1 MRSWSRIPAL
11 TALIALS
18 ACVIES
24 PPKPEDYR
32 PQAMPGVVVPEE
44 WAAGDKETGPVAGEW
59 LAAFGDARLDALIE
73 EAMAHNPDL
82 QVAAARVQVASEYI
96 ELAGSTLYP
105 QVNALARGGGQMGG
119 DASGLQGYGLF
130 ADWELDIWG
139 RVRSARA
146 ANTAGYEA
154 TVADTEYARQSVAAL
169 VAKSY
174 FLAVEAGLQ
183 LRLAEDMD
191 PVEGGAAEVSVS

>member
-1 MRSWSRIPAL
+1 MRTWSLIPAM
-11 TALIALS
+11 TALVALS
-18 ACVIES
+18 ACVVES

-32 PQAMPGVVVPEE
+32 PQAMPGVVVPEN
-44 WAAGDKETGPVAGEW
+44 WVAGDKETGPVAGEW
-59 LAAFGDARLDALIE
+59 LAAFGDARLDALIDE
-73 EAMAHNPDL
+73 GIAHNPDL
-82 QVAAARVQVASEYI
+82 QVAAARVQVASEYV

-105 QVNALARGGGQMGG
+105 QVSALARGGGQMGG
-119 DASGLQGYGLF
+119 DASGLQGGAIF
-130 ADWELDIWG
+130 VDWELDLWG

-154 TVADTEYARQSVAAL
+154 TVADTEYARQSIAAL

-183 LRLAEDMD
+183 QRLA
-191 PVEGGAAEVSVS
+191 